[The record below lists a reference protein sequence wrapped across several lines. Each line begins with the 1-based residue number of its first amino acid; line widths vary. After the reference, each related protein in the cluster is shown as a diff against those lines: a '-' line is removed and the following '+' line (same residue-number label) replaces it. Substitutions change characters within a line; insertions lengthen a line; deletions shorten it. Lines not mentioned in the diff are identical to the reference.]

1 MPTYKVLGQLFPSAS
16 TLTTLYTAPGQ
27 VVASTLSV
35 CNQGPAATSFR
46 VAVRPNGD
54 AINQKHYVAY
64 DTNVNAYD
72 SVFLTLGMTLS
83 GTDVVSVY
91 AATSSLAFNLF
102 GTEI

>member
-1 MPTYKVLGQLFPSAS
+1 MPTYKVLGQLFPSSS
-16 TLTTLYTAPGQ
+16 TLTTLYTAPSQ

-46 VAVRPNGD
+46 VAVRPGGETVS
-54 AINQKHYVAY
+54 QKHYVAY
-64 DTNVNAYD
+64 DTPVNAYD

-83 GTDVVSVY
+83 GSDAISVY
-91 AATSSLAFNLF
+91 AATSSLSFNLF